1 MGRRSRRKSVQLARY
16 NTRWVWQSAFM
27 ARYPVSWEDSGVLST
42 LERERESSNCGCRL
56 CKQKRWRSFKR
67 KPNVSDMFKLRPGSN
82 VQTKQKK
89 QLLYLGWCWFAS
101 HCNSLWGLRT
111 TAVTREAWWL
121 TRRFE
126 MNTASQ
132 LGGVGKKGKVLN
144 ICELELSCNSLF
156 SNQMLLNAAKTTLC
170 STTHAFV
177 FWL

>member
-42 LERERESSNCGCRL
+42 LERESHRSAVADCANKSGGARSNANQMFLICSNWDQVQM
-56 CKQKRWRSFKR
+56 CKPSK
-67 KPNVSDMFKLRPGSN
+67 
-82 VQTKQKK
+82 KK
-89 QLLYLGWCWFAS
+89 QLLYLRWCWFAS

>member
-1 MGRRSRRKSVQLARY
+1 
-16 NTRWVWQSAFM
+16 
-27 ARYPVSWEDSGVLST
+27 
-42 LERERESSNCGCRL
+42 
-56 CKQKRWRSFKR
+56 
-67 KPNVSDMFKLRPGSN
+67 MFKLRPGSN

-132 LGGVGKKGKVLN
+132 LGGVGKKGNVLN

-177 FWL
+177 FWLWQFHSSSIAIVWLWYISMGVEPQGNLLMRCSLLFWGKVMVISINLQVLTMISLSSYMIDNDLYQDRYCT